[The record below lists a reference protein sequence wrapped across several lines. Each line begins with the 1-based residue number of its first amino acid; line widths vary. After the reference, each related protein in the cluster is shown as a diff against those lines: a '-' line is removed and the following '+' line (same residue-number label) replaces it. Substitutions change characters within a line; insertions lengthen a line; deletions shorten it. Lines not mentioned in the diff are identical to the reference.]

1 MSLGSFFKGTS
12 VDQNSK
18 FTDKDKKIINSMT
31 WPEIFNEKVDISKVT
46 ASSDDLG
53 EIGKHQAVD

>member
-18 FTDKDKKIINSMT
+18 FQDKDKKIINST
-31 WPEIFNEKVDISKVT
+31 RWPEIFNEKVDISKVF
-46 ASSDDLG
+46 SDAL
-53 EIGKHQAVD
+53 II